1 MEMFDTLF
9 HFKIKYIQTNKL
21 MFKVTYLQS
30 FNANALNGQMNNDLI
45 IYTILINLGFLK
57 MKLKIFRFSKNK
69 DAKILNL
76 TKING

>member
-30 FNANALNGQMNNDLI
+30 FNANALNGQMNNDLK
-45 IYTILINLGFLK
+45 TNLGFLK

-69 DAKILNL
+69 DAKFLNL
-76 TKING
+76 IKING